1 MRRTLFRVTA
11 IGMVALVAA
20 ALASSAFG
28 AHGHGYGPRI
38 GMRTFG
44 PGGFGPG
51 GLGIGFGG
59 PGGFLGGRVGFGG
72 PGGPGGGGVFYSDV
86 LTPAASFLGISVS
99 TLASDLNGGKTLA
112 QEATAKSK
120 TAADLIT
127 AIVNAQKTNLDNQK
141 AAGWITADQETALLQ
156 RYTDEVT
163 ELVNNGPS
171 VPPVG
176 KEQGGLLSTAATF
189 LGMSVSDVESALQSG
204 KTLADLAQS
213 KGKSVSDLV
222 NALLEPAKTDL
233 DQAAQSGKITSAQ
246 EQTIVNNLTTRLT
259 NLVNGTK
266 PRMAQ
271 MNSLRH
277 SILTFGSLK
286 ALAKVHR

>member
-11 IGMVALVAA
+11 IGTVALVAA

-28 AHGHGYGPRI
+28 AHGHGYGPRM

-44 PGGFGPG
+44 PGGLGPG

-59 PGGFLGGRVGFGG
+59 PMMGG
-72 PGGPGGGGVFYSDV
+72 PGFAFGHGGPGMGPGGGGGVFYSDV

-112 QEATAKSK
+112 QEATAKGK

-127 AIVNAQKTNLDNQK
+127 AIVNAQKPNLDNQK

-156 RYTDEVT
+156 AYTNEVT
-163 ELVNNGPS
+163 ELVNNGPG
-171 VPPVG
+171 VPPG
-176 KEQGGLLSTAATF
+176 GGDHQGPLTTAATF
-189 LGMSVSDVESALQSG
+189 LGMSVADVASALQSG

-222 NALLEPAKTDL
+222 NAMLAPAKAGL
-233 DQAAQSGKITSAQ
+233 DQAVKDGKITAAQ
-246 EQTIVNNLTTRLT
+246 EQTILT
-259 NLVNGTK
+259 NLTSHLTDFVNGKK
-266 PRMAQ
+266 PTQAQ
-271 MNSLRH
+271 MNGLRH
-277 SILTFGSLK
+277 SIMTF
-286 ALAKVHR
+286 AATFHR